1 MSSDLKSFV
10 KGITSGYSFTVFG
23 LLISLWLVPFILGY
37 LTKPEY
43 GVFAILMDM
52 IGWLSVA
59 NLGIT
64 ATFNSKAAQLLGQK
78 DFKELSIVTS
88 TTFFSQLFS
97 VVIILI
103 VGVFFVLNPEWFFQ
117 STNSSENLPLVIAIL
132 VLNFGVMYLSQPF
145 SLLLVADKQL
155 HIDNYIKFGMLIF
168 KTIITVL
175 LLMQGFKLMS
185 LAISSIAST
194 IIFSIIAWY
203 RVKKSMPQVQ
213 FSLQFW
219 RIDRFSFLLKNGI
232 WFSLGGIAGLLIFRM
247 DSYLIGKFINLTT
260 VASFVITIKLYQI
273 AETIHQQFFN
283 TTRPYFAQTFGEG
296 NFKKLSK
303 MYSII
308 FYLSFILAFAI
319 GILVMLFNEWFIN
332 LWVGESFYLGNTLNL
347 LLCINFI
354 IQTAVLP
361 NRILL
366 ATSLYKIEIH
376 NITRILEGI
385 TKFAFCYLLI
395 SIYGINSIVIVSIIC
410 SLLLSNISL
419 NILTSQLLKE
429 SFIVKLIPF
438 VFLIGIPLIELNFE
452 WILKIILLICLIFI
466 TTTFIVYS
474 YFKKEDFEFIKNLI
488 FRKKNQK

>member
-1 MSSDLKSFV
+1 MSSDLKTFL
-10 KGITSGYSFTVFG
+10 KGITSGYAFTIFS
-23 LLISLWLVPFILGY
+23 LLVSLWLVPFTLGY

-78 DFKELSIVTS
+78 NYKELSVVSS
-88 TTFFSQLFS
+88 TAFFSQLGS
-97 VVIILI
+97 VIVILI
-103 VGVFFVLNPEWFFQ
+103 VGFFFVMYPDFLVDA
-117 STNSSENLPLVIAIL
+117 TTDSENIQLVIAIL
-132 VLNFGVMYLSQPF
+132 VITFGVSYLAQPF

-155 HIDNYIKFGMLIF
+155 HIDNYIKFGMLVF
-168 KTIITVL
+168 KTVITVIL
-175 LLMQGFKLMS
+175 LSNGFKLMS
-185 LAISSIAST
+185 LAISSLVST
-194 IIFSIIAWY
+194 IIFSIIAWI
-203 RVKKSMPQVQ
+203 RVKKSLPEIE
-213 FSLQFW
+213 FSIHYW
-219 RIDRFSFLLKNGI
+219 YKDRFAFLLKNGV

-247 DSYLIGKFINLTT
+247 DTYLIGKFINLTT

-283 TTRPYFAQTFGEG
+283 TTRPYFAQTYGEG
-296 NFKKLSK
+296 NFKKLRK

-308 FYLSFILAFAI
+308 FYTSFITAFAI
-319 GILVMLFNEWFIN
+319 GISVLLLNEWFIG

-366 ATSLYKIEIH
+366 ATSLYKIELH

-385 TKFAFCYLLI
+385 VKFVCCYFLI
-395 SIYGINSIVIVSIIC
+395 AMYGFNAIVIVSITC
-410 SLLLSNISL
+410 SLILSNLAL
-419 NILTSQLLKE
+419 NYLTSQLLQE
-429 SFIVKLIPF
+429 SFMVKLIPF
-438 VFLIGIPLIELNFE
+438 IFVIGIPIISLNFDG
-452 WILKIILLICLIFI
+452 ILQLILLIGLLLFNTVFIIF
-466 TTTFIVYS
+466 S
-474 YFKKEDFEFIKNLI
+474 YFNKEDFTFIKNII
-488 FRKKNQK
+488 FRKKI